1 MTEYRRLI
9 TTRCSTAESPD
20 LARLIVNADQQAKPS
35 HYSYIGRAPNSYLRN
50 INIPRAM
57 NDEPAQPLSIVV
69 VIIIYISD
77 IYYSIKYVY
86 TLASAGLHIIVHTVC
101 SRMLGVER

>member
-1 MTEYRRLI
+1 MLISEPSRL
-9 TTRCSTAESPD
+9 TTRILGEP
-20 LARLIVNADQQAKPS
+20 LI
-35 HYSYIGRAPNSYLRN
+35 HTYLRN

-57 NDEPAQPLSIVV
+57 NDEPTQPLSIVV

>member
-1 MTEYRRLI
+1 
-9 TTRCSTAESPD
+9 
-20 LARLIVNADQQAKPS
+20 
-35 HYSYIGRAPNSYLRN
+35 
-50 INIPRAM
+50 M
-57 NDEPAQPLSIVV
+57 NDEPTQPLSIVV

>member
-1 MTEYRRLI
+1 MM
-9 TTRCSTAESPD
+9 S
-20 LARLIVNADQQAKPS
+20 
-35 HYSYIGRAPNSYLRN
+35 
-50 INIPRAM
+50 
-57 NDEPAQPLSIVV
+57 PAQPLSIVV

-101 SRMLGVER
+101 SRMLEVERKCYA